1 MKRIIFLI
9 FMTIILFSCEKYI
22 DMEIPDRGRKL
33 AANCLYNDSGEVT
46 VYLRKSKFI
55 LDNTDYDYVSGAR
68 IVFFENGI
76 ARDTLSEVTPGL
88 YKTNGFIPSQGAIH
102 LINIQKD
109 QEEISAS
116 SHIPK
121 AVPFLLTDTIRVQTQ
136 YNDYLRFRIQIHDP
150 SDTDNYYLIRFKIAP
165 EENFP
170 EPLEYLYLYF
180 YTDEPFIENYSDEFG
195 IFSDILFKGQSQ
207 IMSFDLELSHFSNDT
222 NKLYIDLLSV
232 SEDMY
237 MYLLT
242 SLTQQNS
249 SNSPFSEPVM
259 VFNNIE
265 NGYGIFAGYTIYQDS
280 IIIPKLADDWGWI
293 D

>member
-1 MKRIIFLI
+1 
-9 FMTIILFSCEKYI
+9 MTIILFSCEKYI